1 MIYFL
6 DHVNDYDEDYSSDVS
21 ELLPDN
27 LKAAG
32 IL

>member
-1 MIYFL
+1 MIYYL
-6 DHVNDYDEDYSSDVS
+6 DHVNDYDEGYLSDIS

-27 LKAAG
+27 LKAVG